1 MKSLLI
7 SLMAFLCVLGVNA
20 TPTGTGTQ
28 EDPYVIADG
37 DVYKVDD
44 PVYAS
49 FTAPGDGTLTLS
61 YNLMKDPAFTVVG
74 GDVMPFTWG
83 MGSPSTSTLEVKS
96 GETYVIYNANKVG
109 WSAEVTVSFTAASGD
124 ALKILS
130 SEPEQGSKVEKISW
144 DNQVKVTL
152 NKKVN

>member
-49 FTAPGDGTLTLS
+49 FTAPG
-61 YNLMKDPAFTVVG
+61 MVP
-74 GDVMPFTWG
+74 
-83 MGSPSTSTLEVKS
+83 
-96 GETYVIYNANKVG
+96 
-109 WSAEVTVSFTAASGD
+109 
-124 ALKILS
+124 
-130 SEPEQGSKVEKISW
+130 
-144 DNQVKVTL
+144 
-152 NKKVN
+152 

>member
-7 SLMAFLCVLGVNA
+7 SLMAFLCALGVSA

-49 FTAPGDGTLTLS
+49 FTAPGDGTLTI
-61 YNLMKDPAFTVVG
+61 
-74 GDVMPFTWG
+74 
-83 MGSPSTSTLEVKS
+83 
-96 GETYVIYNANKVG
+96 VIQFNERSRVYC
-109 WSAEVTVSFTAASGD
+109 
-124 ALKILS
+124 
-130 SEPEQGSKVEKISW
+130 SW
-144 DNQVKVTL
+144 R
-152 NKKVN
+152 

>member
-1 MKSLLI
+1 
-7 SLMAFLCVLGVNA
+7 MAFLCALGVSA

-61 YNLMKDPAFTVVG
+61 T
-74 GDVMPFTWG
+74 
-83 MGSPSTSTLEVKS
+83 
-96 GETYVIYNANKVG
+96 I
-109 WSAEVTVSFTAASGD
+109 
-124 ALKILS
+124 
-130 SEPEQGSKVEKISW
+130 
-144 DNQVKVTL
+144 
-152 NKKVN
+152 